1 MFETV
6 LASERIYVGRLIN
19 LRVDRVR
26 TPAGIETVREI
37 VEHPGAVAIVAL
49 DEAGGVL
56 LVKQYRHAVRA
67 VTLEIPAGTLEAGEE
82 PLAAAQRELREET
95 GYRAAQIERLG
106 GIYTSPG
113 LITEYIHFYL
123 ATQLMPDRLAMDDD
137 EAIDLVRLPLADA
150 VDLIRT
156 GDINDGKSVSGLLL
170 AHLNSKVDPITR
182 RASV

>member
-6 LASERIYVGRLIN
+6 LASERVYEGRLIN
-19 LRVDRVR
+19 LRVDQIR
-26 TPAGIETVREI
+26 TAAGVESVREV
-37 VEHPGAVAIVAL
+37 VEHPGVAAIVAL
-49 DEAGGVL
+49 DEAGHVL

-67 VTLEIPAGTLEAGEE
+67 VTLEIPAGNLEAGEE

-95 GYRAAQIERLG
+95 GYRAGQIERLG

-123 ATQLMPDRLAMDDD
+123 ATQLSPDRLAMDDD
-137 EAIDLVRLPLADA
+137 EAIDLVHLPLADA
-150 VDLIRT
+150 IGLIRT

-170 AHLNSKVDPITR
+170 AQVWLNK
-182 RASV
+182 